1 MLIRTM
7 EYTSEISIG
16 LRRNPKEALIS
27 ALSRLTTSIDI
38 PESVSKILIKPSIYD
53 PSLVGNTEP
62 ELVQAIARTFGNLGK
77 VSIMESDNPLRTT
90 NEAFEKLGYTKL
102 VTDNVDLVNLS
113 EISRQEVKMPGYYF
127 ETLKMPTL
135 LTKSNF
141 LVNVPT
147 MKLEPGICT
156 VGGGIKN
163 LFGLIPEV
171 DKRRFHSQIDDVLLD
186 ILISFRPQLTI
197 MDLTSLVIGDRENGV
212 TRDIGAVVLGTD
224 PVAVDAFCSDL
235 LGINPVKVS
244 HLKRAFD
251 LGLGEILVDRMKIS
265 GTEGQIA
272 KLLDLCTS

>member
-102 VTDNVDLVNLS
+102 VTDNVELVNLS

-197 MDLTSLVIGDRENGV
+197 MDLTTLVIGDRENGV